1 MTRLV
6 FGFALALMMT
16 SPARAGDMQDAARL
30 LDQNPSILAED
41 WSLRGGFYFF
51 TVRETEEEDWIL
63 AERLAEVVG
72 AACPVVRQNINLS
85 YNGPSHIFARGDEH
99 GVAKKIYVIRQDLL
113 DQSLG
118 LPC

>member
-1 MTRLV
+1 
-6 FGFALALMMT
+6 
-16 SPARAGDMQDAARL
+16 
-30 LDQNPSILAED
+30 
-41 WSLRGGFYFF
+41 
-51 TVRETEEEDWIL
+51 
-63 AERLAEVVG
+63 LAEVVG
-72 AACPVVRQNINLS
+72 ATCPVVRQNINLS